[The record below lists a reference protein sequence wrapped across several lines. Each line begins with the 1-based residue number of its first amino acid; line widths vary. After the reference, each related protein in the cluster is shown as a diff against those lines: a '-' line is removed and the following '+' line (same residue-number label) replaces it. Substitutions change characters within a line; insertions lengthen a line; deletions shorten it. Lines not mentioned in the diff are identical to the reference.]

1 MTAQPP
7 VHLAHGAVSATVLPD
22 EGGVLI
28 DLLVHGRPVLAR
40 TPWASAVA
48 PAARPAPTEDEWVA
62 RWRGGWQ
69 LCFPTAGQPDAR
81 AQPAQS
87 FHGVASQAPWLLVSQ
102 STDSAALGWNDR
114 EGLWAERLWRA
125 TEHGIS
131 VATRVGNDGDDTR
144 VLAIAEHLILGGDV
158 LAGPLAIDVDP
169 ATMLRPLDYA
179 GLPAGD
185 ATPWPGDDA
194 ERFTI
199 VDAATPARVAALQT
213 VRPQRVKVTGPHV
226 RAAVSWQGETLPH
239 ALLWQ
244 ELGVST
250 EPPWNGEV
258 MALGIEP
265 TSTPHGGGTALD
277 DGLVRLPP
285 GGELT
290 WSVDLH
296 VTWTKETP

>member
-22 EGGVLI
+22 EGGVLV
-28 DLLVHGRPVLAR
+28 DLLVQGRPALAR
-40 TPWASAVA
+40 TPWARAVA

-69 LCFPTAGQPDAR
+69 LCFPTAGQPDPR
-81 AQPAQS
+81 AHPAQS
-87 FHGVASQAPWLLVSQ
+87 FHGVASQAPWLLVSH
-102 STDSAALGWNDR
+102 SAVSAALGWNDR

-131 VATRVGNDGDDTR
+131 VATRVGNDGTTTR
-144 VLAIAEHLILGGDV
+144 ALAIAEHLILGGDV
-158 LAGPLAIDVDP
+158 LAAPLAVEVDDS
-169 ATMLRPLDYA
+169 TLLRPLDYS
-179 GLPAGD
+179 GLPAGH
-185 ATPWPGDDA
+185 AAPWPGDAA
-194 ERFTI
+194 ERFTVI
-199 VDAATPARVAALQT
+199 DEQTPARVAALQG
-213 VRPQRVKVTGPHV
+213 VNRVALSGPHV
-226 RAAVSWQGETLPH
+226 QVIVTWQGETLPH

-265 TSTPHGGGTALD
+265 TSTPHGAGTALD

-296 VTWTKETP
+296 VTWTKEAS

>member
-22 EGGVLI
+22 EGGVLV
-28 DLLVHGRPVLAR
+28 DLLVQGRPALAR
-40 TPWASAVA
+40 TPWAGAVA

-69 LCFPTAGQPDAR
+69 LCFPTAGQPDPR
-81 AQPAQS
+81 AHPAQS
-87 FHGVASQAPWLLVSQ
+87 FHGVASQAPWLLVSH

-131 VATRVGNDGDDTR
+131 VATRVGNDGTTAR
-144 VLAIAEHLILGGDV
+144 ALAIAEHLVLGGDV
-158 LAGPLAIDVDP
+158 LAAPLAVEVDDS
-169 ATMLRPLDYA
+169 TLLRPLDYS
-179 GLPAGD
+179 GLPAGP
-185 ATPWPGDDA
+185 AAPWPGDA
-194 ERFTI
+194 TERFTI
-199 VDAATPARVAALQT
+199 IDEQTPARVAALQDLN
-213 VRPQRVKVTGPHV
+213 RVALSGAHAQVIVT
-226 RAAVSWQGETLPH
+226 WQGETLPH

-265 TSTPHGGGTALD
+265 TSTPHGAGTALD

-296 VTWTKETP
+296 VTWTKEAS